1 MCTQRCEGSKG
12 LCVCVYIPSSLA
24 GQVVIWSCKCIC
36 SDGDSLS
43 PEITYSTEA
52 SSVCNPAS
60 AACTLVLLP
69 GSTSPK
75 AWLIYTTSLW
85 LFQALPCD
93 SHLLMSSEIPVPL
106 PFLRK
111 HRCVGSPAI
120 TLSPKFHSLAEH
132 GVFDCSNTH
141 NRGWSVWSMKNV
153 TPLFW
158 KSSSFNAAKSHR
170 TFSINHVTITLHCCQ
185 LKASSPGKAFINTS
199 TPNSTC
205 SGASYVG
212 HWHVFQLNFLLGCP
226 TILDF
231 LCLLGPK
238 SELLSINYFPLL
250 PVIHKW
256 HVIQAV
262 DGHREQ
268 GRALHYPEPIPL
280 QTEMNTSF
288 SQLLNPLHQAHDLH
302 LNLKGITKDLTNAC

>member
-170 TFSINHVTITLHCCQ
+170 TFSINHVTINHT
-185 LKASSPGKAFINTS
+185 A
-199 TPNSTC
+199 
-205 SGASYVG
+205 
-212 HWHVFQLNFLLGCP
+212 
-226 TILDF
+226 
-231 LCLLGPK
+231 
-238 SELLSINYFPLL
+238 LLSTKGLLSWKSLYKHLYTQLYLLWGLICGALTRIPIKFPIRMPNYSRLPMPL
-250 PVIHKW
+250 
-256 HVIQAV
+256 
-262 DGHREQ
+262 R
-268 GRALHYPEPIPL
+268 
-280 QTEMNTSF
+280 T
-288 SQLLNPLHQAHDLH
+288 
-302 LNLKGITKDLTNAC
+302 